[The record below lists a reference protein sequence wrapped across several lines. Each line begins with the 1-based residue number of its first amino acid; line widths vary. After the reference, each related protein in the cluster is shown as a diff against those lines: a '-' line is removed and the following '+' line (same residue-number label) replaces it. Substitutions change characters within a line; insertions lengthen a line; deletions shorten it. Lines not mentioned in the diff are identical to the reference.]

1 MADSAEQNHHSLG
14 TSTGPSGLW
23 AGGTSMSKG
32 AASSPLHGTATQH
45 PLAATPGGPPGGTPV
60 SRAQAS
66 ALFGLWADGAESKG
80 AEPHKAREK
89 SVSSHAE
96 VRVSHPS
103 DSGEQEAERVAS
115 MMSASDGES
124 PGAAES
130 SLDEQTE
137 DAHGLTEHAAGEQSQ
152 PPTGEANDSLPAIS
166 AQPHGIGCLCC
177 SHLPGMAEAQGKP
190 QGSELAAGVAQLRGG
205 GQSLPADVQAHFERR
220 FGHGFGSVRIHTDA
234 HAAGLAGRLQA
245 RAFTIGNDIAFAN
258 GQYQP
263 HAPEGQHLLAH
274 ELTHVVQQGGSS
286 QQQGHGPAV
295 DAKAGPSVQR
305 SFFGNI
311 WNGIK
316 KAASTVWNGVKKAAT
331 ATWEAVKWLGGKVWS
346 GLSWLGNK
354 LTTLVR
360 DGAMWLINLI
370 RDLPE
375 RLARLAV
382 TLWEGLKGAAS
393 FLPELIRQLAKNGT
407 EGLGPWMV
415 NKLKGGAA
423 WVGRLALNLLDIGG
437 FPEIGEALL
446 HLVSQTRKLRS
457 DEIAA
462 AQQVL
467 GSGAVRW
474 SDVRVG
480 SGELLNLIFK
490 MNDSRAFTT
499 WHTINAPEDIDVTT
513 MVHELTHVYQYEKVG
528 SIYMAQAIH
537 AQATLG
543 NNAYDVNDLVAQR
556 EAGKQLRDFNR
567 EKQAQIAS
575 TYYEKSIIG
584 NSLTGKQLEAFEYYI
599 GQLRA
604 GLL

>member
-1 MADSAEQNHHSLG
+1 MAYSAEPTHHSLG
-14 TSTGPSGLW
+14 TSVGPSGLW
-23 AGGTSMSKG
+23 ADGASMSQG
-32 AASSPLHGTATQH
+32 AASPLAHGVPSPA
-45 PLAATPGGPPGGTPV
+45 PLAAISGGPPNGAPV
-60 SRAQAS
+60 NPAQAG
-66 ALFGLWADGAESKG
+66 ALFGLWADGTQSKG
-80 AEPHKAREK
+80 AEPAREK
-89 SVSSHAE
+89 SIASHAE

-103 DSGEQEAERVAS
+103 DAGEQEAERVAS
-115 MMSASDGES
+115 MMSASDGEA
-124 PGAAES
+124 PGAADS
-130 SLDEQTE
+130 STDEHTEDEQC
-137 DAHGLTEHAAGEQSQ
+137 LTEHADGEQRQ
-152 PPTGEANDSLPAIS
+152 PPASGAHDALPAIS

-177 SHLPGMAEAQGKP
+177 SHLPGAAEAQGKP
-190 QGSELAAGVAQLRGG
+190 QGTELAAQVAQLRGG
-205 GQSLPADVQAHFERR
+205 GQSLPANVQAQFERR
-220 FGHGFGSVRIHTDA
+220 FGQGFGSVRIHTDA

-263 HAPEGQHLLAH
+263 QTQEGQHLLAH

-286 QQQGHGPAV
+286 QQHGHGPSV
-295 DAKAGPSVQR
+295 DSKAGPSVQR

-316 KAASTVWNGVKKAAT
+316 TAASTVWNGVKKAAT
-331 ATWEAVKWLGGKVWS
+331 ATWEGMKWLGNKVWS

-354 LTTLVR
+354 VATLAR

-375 RLARLAV
+375 RLSRLAV
-382 TLWEGLKGAAS
+382 TLWEGFKGAAS
-393 FLPELIRQLAKNGT
+393 FLPELIGQLAKHGIT
-407 EGLGPWMV
+407 GLGSWMV
-415 NKLKGGAA
+415 NKLKGGAV
-423 WVGRLALNLLDIGG
+423 WVGKLALNLMDLGG

-446 HLVSQTRKLRS
+446 HLVSQTRKLRA

-474 SDVRVG
+474 GDVRVG

-499 WHTINAPEDIDVTT
+499 WHTINAPEDVNVET

-543 NNAYDVNDLVAQR
+543 SGAYDVKDLVAQW

-575 TYYEKSIIG
+575 SYYAEAIDK
-584 NSLTGKQLEAFEYYI
+584 NSLSGKSLEAFQYYI